1 MSQLPPKYVLLV
13 GLAILSITVHSVA
26 YSWMNLYVHHPLE
39 NPDIHVHRYAC
50 KDTVE
55 FTDVESVQVAPF
67 VHG

>member
-55 FTDVESVQVAPF
+55 FT
-67 VHG
+67 